1 MENTKKKNIFAT
13 AKNME
18 VSHWFLTPKSSE
30 EVLPAPKKSH
40 RINDIDSNILQ
51 EKSFA
56 DYQKDPLKIE
66 YKIDGKH
73 KILQSIKEKIKA
85 ADAVGNQQELFN
97 LRVRKQRYEQEL
109 RSLYKEYND
118 ASNMP
123 NRTYDDIK
131 NEYAKH
137 RTKRLPV
144 INAIKRFIKRNI
156 LAKISP
162 KFKALVAISDSLET
176 LDSINKNVD
185 ELLKIKSPYGET
197 KENYEKLTEYLYNAQ
212 KIRSQIGK
220 SMRVKK

>member
-1 MENTKKKNIFAT
+1 MEKTKKKNIFAQ
-13 AKNME
+13 AKNLE
-18 VSHWFLTPKSSE
+18 TSHWFLTPKNSE
-30 EVLPAPKKSH
+30 DVPPAATPQR

-51 EKSFA
+51 EKSFI

-73 KILQSIKEKIKA
+73 KLLQSIKEKIKA
-85 ADAVGNQQELFN
+85 ADAAGNQQELFN
-97 LRVRKQRYEQEL
+97 LRVRKQRYEKEL
-109 RSLYKEYND
+109 RDLYKEYND
-118 ASNMP
+118 SSNTHT
-123 NRTYDDIK
+123 RTYEDIK
-131 NEYAKH
+131 NDYARY

-144 INAIKRFIKRNI
+144 INAIKKFIKRNI

-162 KFKALVAISDSLET
+162 KFKTLVALSDSLET
-176 LDSINKNVD
+176 LDSINRNVD

-197 KENYEKLTEYLYNAQ
+197 KENYEKLTEYLYSAQ